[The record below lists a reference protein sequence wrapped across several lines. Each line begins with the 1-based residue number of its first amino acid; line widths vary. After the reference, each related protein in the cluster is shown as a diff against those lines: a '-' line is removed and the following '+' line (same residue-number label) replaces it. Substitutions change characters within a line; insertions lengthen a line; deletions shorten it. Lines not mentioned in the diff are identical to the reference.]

1 MTSQAEPERPVP
13 PFFRNATNRPEV
25 IAHRGGAGQWPG
37 ETVFACERALEAG
50 ADVLEVDVHATRDG
64 HLVLMHDKTLDRTT
78 NGSGR
83 IKELDWDYVKTLDAG
98 FRWTADG
105 HSFPFR
111 TPQGAEVPEEL
122 RVPRLDDV
130 LRRFKD
136 RRPPVRLVVE
146 IKQTSPSIAA
156 PLNALIREH
165 GMADRV
171 LVASGR
177 GSALREFRALQPKNV
192 EDAIPT
198 SASVFELLKFRVAN
212 HILGLKSRDLGYE
225 ALELSS
231 TAFVLDSLLPLIR
244 LPFITRRYLQTAHGE
259 PFRLP
264 VHAWTVNH
272 PAEMERL
279 IHLRVDGII
288 TDYPSA
294 LLSLLGR

>member
-1 MTSQAEPERPVP
+1 MTSQGESERLVP
-13 PFFRNATNRPEV
+13 PFFGGAANRPEV
-25 IAHRGGAGQWPG
+25 IAHRGGAGEWPG
-37 ETVFACERALEAG
+37 ETVFAFERALAAG

-64 HLVLMHDKTLDRTT
+64 HLVLMHNKTLDHTT
-78 NGSGR
+78 NGTGR
-83 IKELDWDYVKTLDAG
+83 IKKLGWDYIKTLDAG
-98 FRWTADG
+98 YRWTADG
-105 HSFPFR
+105 HTHPFR
-111 TPQGAEVPEEL
+111 TAPGEVPEEL

-136 RRPPVRLVVE
+136 RRPPVRLIVE

-156 PLNALIREH
+156 PLDALIREH

-177 GSALREFRALQPKNV
+177 GRPLREFRALQPKNV

-198 SASVFELLKFRVAN
+198 SASVFELLKFRTLN
-212 HILGLKSRDLGYE
+212 HILGLKSRALGYE
-225 ALELSS
+225 ALELAA
-231 TAFVLDSLLPLIR
+231 TAFVLDSLLPLVR
-244 LPFITRRYLQTAHGE
+244 LPFITRRYCETAHGE

-294 LLSLLGR
+294 LLALLGR